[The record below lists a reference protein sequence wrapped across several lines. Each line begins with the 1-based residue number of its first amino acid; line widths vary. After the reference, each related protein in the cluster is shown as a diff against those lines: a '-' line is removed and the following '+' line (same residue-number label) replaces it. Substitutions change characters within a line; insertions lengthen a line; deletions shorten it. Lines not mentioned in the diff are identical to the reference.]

1 MSASALPPAV
11 HLDVSPGNGTRYSL
25 IVVSDPYGGDFV
37 LWPGF
42 TVVLRCF
49 SEGREVFPLTR
60 SPKLG
65 KVDLAAIQTIVRDAF
80 RSGQIARLRGQ

>member
-1 MSASALPPAV
+1 MPASALPPAV

-25 IVVSDPYGGDFV
+25 IVVPDPYGGDLV
-37 LWPGF
+37 LWSDFP
-42 TVVLRCF
+42 VVLRCF

-65 KVDLAAIQTIVRDAF
+65 KVDLAAIQAIVRDAF
-80 RSGQIARLRGQ
+80 TSGQIKRLRGQ